1 MTRRTIR
8 AASRAS
14 AFVVLAAAAADSL
27 AQQAVEADPSRAMP
41 HQHANEDFFG
51 WGTVLWIV
59 LPITLAAVWARWR
72 ARTKPSTLPVFDD
85 ENFETEV
92 LGNRMPVLV
101 HFSRAWNVANRAAL
115 SQTELLAWHNRGA
128 VLVGI
133 LDVDTCPKTMERF
146 PNLEPPAYLLFHRGR
161 KLFHRPGLIQ
171 EGDLQTE
178 IDVALSRE
186 GF

>member
-1 MTRRTIR
+1 MTRRAIR
-8 AASRAS
+8 AVSAAFAAASLGVAAS
-14 AFVVLAAAAADSL
+14 AALAQEAAAP
-27 AQQAVEADPSRAMP
+27 DPARALP
-41 HQHANEDFFG
+41 HQQANEDFFG

-59 LPITLAAVWARWR
+59 LPITVAAIWARWR

-133 LDVDTCPKTMERF
+133 LDVETCPKTMERF
-146 PNLEPPAYLLFHRGR
+146 PNLEAPAYLLFHRGR

-178 IDVALSRE
+178 IDIALSRE

>member
-1 MTRRTIR
+1 MTRPALRR
-8 AASRAS
+8 AAA
-14 AFVVLAAAAADSL
+14 ALAAAFLVASAPLARAQEAAT
-27 AQQAVEADPSRAMP
+27 ADPTRALP
-41 HQHANEDFFG
+41 HQEANEDFFG

-59 LPITLAAVWARWR
+59 LPITIAAVWARWR

-133 LDVDTCPKTMERF
+133 LDVETCPKTMERF

-178 IDVALSRE
+178 IDIALSRE